1 MIEQIVLKECNILFD
16 LDAFHRWHIPRT
28 IVEGKYSS
36 SANEDGPP
44 AGENRPVEGIDKQ
57 NAVQKIT
64 DSLLTNPLWWILEIF
79 PTSYTYQN
87 AKGKWVTTW
96 W

>member
-28 IVEGKYSS
+28 IVESKYSS
-36 SANEDGPP
+36 SANEDGSP
-44 AGENRPVEGIDKQ
+44 AGENRSVGGIDKQ
-57 NAVQKIT
+57 DAVARIT
-64 DSLLTNPLWWILEIF
+64 DSLRNPLWWILEIF

-87 AKGKWVTTW
+87 AEGIWATSW